1 MPLSSIEKKRNERG
15 FIVDVSVLLADVS
28 VQNKAIILAFD
39 LVTLTGYNKQ
49 YAPVGTSTH
58 HRTSRSGKI

>member
-49 YAPVGTSTH
+49 YAVGTSTH
-58 HRTSRSGKI
+58 HRTSRSSKI